1 MHVDYIAIFVQPKGL
16 NHLRLFGLHNY
27 VYFTHLCVGVEK
39 TRLPFL
45 HFWFC
50 QKRFGCVN
58 VINFTSLILI
68 RWENKQSV
76 FIASINSGDKL
87 ITLSYRCLDPKYGNN
102 LPCGFKMKKCIGTKH
117 NLRPKSHPTQWRMR
131 TNSNRSPEWL
141 KWLKNIL
148 KSYGTALESQ
158 NISFKLRAERSER
171 SLLVIRHTFY
181 MKKFIKLRHRQTD
194 HISK

>member
-1 MHVDYIAIFVQPKGL
+1 MFRAAFALWPCIEFFSSNIDIRRKTDFINWMHVDYIAILSSPRALTTWGFLDCIITFILLTYVSV
-16 NHLRLFGLHNY
+16 LRRHVCLF
-27 VYFTHLCVGVEK
+27 CISDSAK
-39 TRLPFL
+39 
-45 HFWFC
+45 
-50 QKRFGCVN
+50 KRFGCVN

-102 LPCGFKMKKCIGTKH
+102 LPCGFKMKTCIGTKH

-148 KSYGTALESQ
+148 K
-158 NISFKLRAERSER
+158 KLMV
-171 SLLVIRHTFY
+171 LH
-181 MKKFIKLRHRQTD
+181 
-194 HISK
+194 